1 MVNTTY
7 FGKSGCTLEIFG
19 TNTIR
24 KISKNNEYNLRL
36 RKQAEKQKNFDS
48 AKYAD
53 ILAPKVFN
61 IVEGQLLYFE
71 MEYLPSSTY
80 FDFFKVADIE
90 SIKRVSDVLINYFN
104 VNLSNSKYRESGL
117 LVKDKLSS
125 LLSKSRYNDLISEL
139 LKLIENNKIEI
150 PISFCHGDL
159 TLNNMLFLDSK
170 IYLIDFLDSF
180 VESPLIDLVKLKQD
194 LQFFWSQKLLGFSN
208 TRSNCAYHYVWGNL
222 SLEFKELINSIEFK
236 VLEAINFLRI
246 EPYISNE
253 FEENL
258 LGKIIERLDIHA
270 ELNNANGR

>member
-1 MVNTTY
+1 MSTIY
-7 FGKSGCTLEIFG
+7 HGKSGCSLEILG
-19 TNTIR
+19 PNIIR